1 MRTRAARAIV
11 VCAAMILVSFV
22 PASVAAHAST
32 TAAGASDLASRA
44 DRLAQHVRVGSL
56 VLTKCN
62 VVADALCGHLKRP
75 WDPGGTVKGDLN
87 VGFAF
92 VPAGDQAAPALGT
105 VVPQEGG
112 PGYSTTGSA
121 VDYAAMYGPLLR
133 RRNLLLVDQRGTGRS
148 APINCPGL
156 QNLHGA
162 YNIAAAVCAKKLGD
176 HADLYSSQ
184 LSADDESAVIKALKL
199 GKVSLYGDSY
209 GTFYTQVF
217 AGRHP
222 DQVRSIVLDSAYPP
236 TGETQW
242 YPTQTPAMRHS
253 LNIACRRSPACAAA
267 PGTPVSLLKRVL
279 AQVRRTPYRGIAFDA
294 DGVRHHA
301 VVTGAALVAVAFGA
315 TYGPEYYR
323 EFAASLRSALHGDR
337 EPLLRLVA
345 ENVDAS
351 AYDGAASAYSE
362 GLDAAVTC
370 ADYPQLYNMADPP
383 AKRVAEYKAS
393 IALEQ
398 KNDPHV
404 YAPFTISEY
413 LASDWE
419 EANWCLKWPSPDALH
434 PAGPPAPPSGHYP
447 SAPTLVLSGELD
459 SITTPAEAGLV
470 TAEFPHARHVII
482 ANSFHVTAED
492 DTDGCAASIL
502 RHFVAHPNRRLTAT
516 VLRCAKRVP
525 PVRAVGRYR
534 PSFTTVPA
542 ATALPGNSVGGLG
555 RRAAATSA
563 ETLADVIDRWY
574 NNYSGVGVGLYGG
587 TWSYGGN
594 HTLIFHLHHVRLERN
609 LAVSATMT
617 WKPYK
622 HTLTADLTLLRLT
635 TSGKPVPGSPASG
648 TLTAH
653 WNTRRKGA
661 VASFAGELGGRSLR
675 ASMLAP

>member
-1 MRTRAARAIV
+1 M
-11 VCAAMILVSFV
+11 LV
-22 PASVAAHAST
+22 ASLAPGSMAAHASN
-32 TAAGASDLASRA
+32 TAANANDPASRSQ
-44 DRLAQHVRVGSL
+44 LAQHKRVGSL
-56 VLTKCN
+56 VLTRCN
-62 VVADALCGHLKRP
+62 VLANAWCGKLKRP
-75 WDPGGTVKGDLN
+75 WDPSGTVKGDLN

-92 VPAGDQAAPALGT
+92 VPAADQADRVLGT

-121 VDYAAMYGPLLR
+121 VDYSGMYGPLLR
-133 RRNLLLVDQRGTGRS
+133 RRNLLLVDQRGTGLS
-148 APINCPGL
+148 AAINCPGL
-156 QNLHGA
+156 QNLKGR
-162 YNIAAAVCAKKLGD
+162 YDTAAARCATKLGD

-184 LSADDESAVIKALKL
+184 LSADDESAVIRALKL

-222 DQVRSIVLDSAYPP
+222 GQIRSIVLDSAYPT

-253 LNIACRRSPACAAA
+253 LNTACRRSPSCAAGA
-267 PGTPVSLLKRVL
+267 GTPVSLLKRVL
-279 AQVRRTPYRGIAFDA
+279 AQVRRSPYRGVAYDA

-301 VVTGAALVAVAFGA
+301 VVTGAALVTVAFGA

-345 ENVDAS
+345 ENVDS
-351 AYDGAASAYSE
+351 SSYDGAATAYSE

-370 ADYPQLYNMADPP
+370 ADYPQLYNMSDPP
-383 AKRVAEYKAS
+383 AKRLTEYKAAV
-393 IALEQ
+393 ALEQ
-398 KNDPHV
+398 KRDPHV
-404 YAPFTISEY
+404 YAPFTIGEY

-419 EANWCLKWPSPDALH
+419 EADWCLKWPSPAAAH

-447 SAPTLVLSGELD
+447 SVPTLVLTGELD
-459 SITTPAEAGLV
+459 SITTPAEGDLV
-470 TAEFPHARHVII
+470 TAEFPDARHVVV

-492 DTDGCAASIL
+492 DTDGCGSSIL
-502 RHFVAHPNRRLTAT
+502 RRFVAHPGRTLTAT
-516 VLRCAKRVP
+516 DLRCAKRVP

-534 PSFTTVPA
+534 PSFTTMPA
-542 ATALPGNSVGGLG
+542 ATALPGNAAGVLG
-555 RRAAATSA
+555 RRAAATGA
-563 ETLADVIDRWY
+563 ETVADVIDRWF

-594 HTLIFHLHHVRLERN
+594 RNITFHLHRVRLERN
-609 LAVSATMT
+609 LAVSGKIR
-617 WKPYK
+617 WQRY
-622 HTLTADLTLLRLT
+622 HSVLTCQLTLLRLT
-635 TSGKPVPGSPASG
+635 GSGHAVNDSAATG
-648 TLTAH
+648 TLTGH

-661 VASFAGELGGRSLR
+661 VAVFTGELGGHTVHV
-675 ASMLAP
+675 SMLAP